1 MCGIFGYTG
10 SRQAAPLLLD
20 GLRTLEYRGY
30 DSAGIFL
37 SSGKRIRAVGKVA
50 NLAEKV
56 PDATHATTGIAH
68 TRWATHGVPSEA
80 NAHPHCDCSE
90 RIFIVHNGIIENH
103 TELRMLLSQKG
114 HVFSSETDS
123 EVVAH
128 MIEEALKNER
138 DLEAAIRSTL
148 AQVRGTYGL
157 AIMDTQSPE
166 KIVVARMGSPIV
178 IGIGDHEHLVASDPS
193 ALLRHTKDVIYLDDG
208 EMATLTPDAYR
219 VYRLDSTPLD
229 KTPDHIEWDIEQVQ
243 KGGHPHFMLKEI
255 MEIPDVLTN
264 SARGRIIAHEGMVK
278 LGGLESVA
286 DRLRDIQRIII
297 VGCGSAYYAGLVG
310 EYMLEEHA
318 GIPVS
323 VELGSEFRYRSSVFE
338 ENTALLVISQ
348 SGETADTLA
357 SLREAKRRGILTLGI
372 VNTVGS
378 TIARETDAGIYNHAG
393 PEIGVAS
400 TKAFISQLEVLAL
413 LTVFLGR
420 QRRMSAGEGTAILEG
435 LVALPKT
442 ISKMLA
448 DTSAIKAVAE
458 KYQSSR
464 DFLFI
469 GRKYLAPI
477 GLEGALKLKEVSY
490 IHAEGYSAG
499 EMKHG
504 PLAMIDPSFPTLAI
518 ALDDGMKEKMAS
530 NIQEIRARSGPV
542 IAVVTKG
549 DSTVTDI
556 TDDTIIVPPTIE
568 ILSPIIAAIPLQLFA
583 YYTGTAKGYDVDK
596 PRNLAKAVTV
606 E

>member
-20 GLRTLEYRGY
+20 GLKTLEYRGY
-30 DSAGIFL
+30 DSAGMFL
-37 SSGKRIRAVGKVA
+37 ASGERIRAVGKVA
-50 NLAEKV
+50 NLAALTS
-56 PDATHATTGIAH
+56 ATHPGTAGIAH
-68 TRWATHGVPSEA
+68 TRWATHGVPSEE
-80 NAHPHCDCSE
+80 NAHPHCDCAE
-90 RIFIVHNGIIENH
+90 RVYLVHNGIIENH
-103 TELRMLLSQKG
+103 ADLRTELSRRG
-114 HVFSSETDS
+114 HTFHSETDS
-123 EVVAH
+123 EVLAH
-128 MIEEALKNER
+128 CIEESLKTS
-138 DLEAAIRSTL
+138 DLETAVRTALGR
-148 AQVRGTYGL
+148 VRGTYGV
-157 AIMDTQSPE
+157 AIMDAQSPQT
-166 KIVVARMGSPIV
+166 IIVARMGSPIV

-193 ALLRHTKDVIYLDDG
+193 ALLRHTKDVIYLEDG
-208 EMATLTPDAYR
+208 EMATLSPDGYR
-219 VYRLDSTPLD
+219 IYGLDSMPLD

-243 KGGHPHFMLKEI
+243 KGGHPHFMFKEI

-264 SARGRIIAHEGMVK
+264 SARGRILADDGMVK

-286 DRLRDIQRIII
+286 DRLRAIERLII

-323 VELGSEFRYRSSVFE
+323 VELGSEFRYRSPVFE
-338 ENTALLVISQ
+338 KNTALLVISQ

-357 SLREAKRRGILTLGI
+357 SLREAKRRGLLTLGI

-420 QRRMSAGEGTAILEG
+420 QRRMSESEGRDILENIM
-435 LVALPKT
+435 ALPGL
-442 ISKMLA
+442 ISRMLV
-448 DTSAIKAVAE
+448 DTTSIEKVAE
-458 KYQSSR
+458 KYKSSR
-464 DFLFI
+464 DFLYM
-469 GRKYLAPI
+469 GRKYLSPI
-477 GLEGALKLKEVSY
+477 ALEGALKLKEVSY
-490 IHAEGYSAG
+490 IHAEGYAAG

-504 PLAMIDPSFPTLAI
+504 PLAMIDPSFPTLAL
-518 ALDDGMKEKMAS
+518 ALDDSMKEKVAS

-542 IAVVTKG
+542 VAVVTEG
-549 DSTVTDI
+549 DSAAGDMADDI
-556 TDDTIIVPPTIE
+556 ITVPPTIE
-568 ILSPIIAAIPLQLFA
+568 MLSPILAVIPLQLLSYF
-583 YYTGTAKGYDVDK
+583 TGVAKGYDVDK